1 MDVDAP
7 IVITSSELVDYTV
20 LYRKQKETIFRRDF
34 MARHGSGPDDPAVA
48 ALNTQLSDVE
58 SRLKP
63 IEERLRQVDLVM
75 VVPKRADLI
84 SINAEINQHSREA
97 LDTALK
103 SRTGAVFELLRK
115 RAEITKQNYERRG
128 EIGRLT
134 ILLNMLPRPEAES
147 LRTMI
152 ESNSMQEVTVASLTP
167 EQQQELVTLLGR
179 LSIMAYASDNLLTLD
194 KKKVNSHEFLSWPG
208 EVSMSVGNS
217 GSPGMLFWVNKNRL
231 KEWEENERHMQ
242 EVGRKIQMKLA
253 QSQATSLNETEQKEF
268 ESLQQIY
275 LELRNRRLS
284 IADSKPALAVSLQ
297 KVEKPPVRA
306 GVPTIDLGPTLP
318 N

>member
-1 MDVDAP
+1 MDAP
-7 IVITSSELVDYTV
+7 IVITSSELADYTV

-34 MARHGSGPDDPAVA
+34 LARHGSGPQDPAVL

-63 IEERLRQVDLVM
+63 IEERIRQVDLVM

-103 SRTGAVFELLRK
+103 SRAGPVFELLRK
-115 RAEITKQNYERRG
+115 RAEITKQNYERRE
-128 EIGRLT
+128 EIARLT

-147 LRTMI
+147 LRTLV
-152 ESNSMQEVTVASLTP
+152 ESNSMHEVTIASLTGG
-167 EQQQELVTLLGR
+167 QQQEMVTLLGR
-179 LSIMAYASDNLLTLD
+179 LNVMAFVSDNLLTLD
-194 KKKVNSHEFLSWPG
+194 KKKVDSRDFLSWPG

-217 GSPGMLFWVNKNRL
+217 GSPGMLFWVNKNKL
-231 KEWEENERHMQ
+231 NEWEENEKHMT

-253 QSQATSLNETEQKEF
+253 QSQAASLNETEQKEF

-284 IADSKPALAVSLQ
+284 IAGARQAMSVSLP
-297 KVEKPPVRA
+297 KVDKPPERA
-306 GVPTIDLGPTLP
+306 GVPTIDLGPTMP
-318 N
+318 AD